1 MLRPAVANI
10 DQALVFFAA
19 AQPEPNLG
27 LLDRFLLQMAYKHIP
42 AIIGFNKCDLADVP
56 KQEELE
62 RIYSACGY
70 PTLFVSVK
78 ETWGLEA
85 LEALLQGK
93 TTALAGPSG
102 VGKSS
107 LMNWLLPE
115 AAMETGDVSEK
126 IKRGRHTTRH
136 SELFYLGEE
145 TYLFDTPG
153 FSSLY
158 LNDFTDDTLKFY
170 FPEFSPYEAECRF
183 AGCNHLNEPDCGVK
197 QALTEGKIS
206 QIRYDSYVQMYQE
219 LKAQRRY

>member
-1 MLRPAVANI
+1 
-10 DQALVFFAA
+10 
-19 AQPEPNLG
+19 
-27 LLDRFLLQMAYKHIP
+27 
-42 AIIGFNKCDLADVP
+42 
-56 KQEELE
+56 
-62 RIYSACGY
+62 
-70 PTLFVSVK
+70 
-78 ETWGLEA
+78 
-85 LEALLQGK
+85 
-93 TTALAGPSG
+93 
-102 VGKSS
+102 
-107 LMNWLLPE
+107 
-115 AAMETGDVSEK
+115 METGDVSEK